1 MLLMKKIL
9 FPRTK
14 LYLMDELVF
23 LQPVEYN
30 SYFAGACISW
40 RWDANGGAWQ
50 PHYRITD
57 HLGSTRL
64 ETSSNG
70 TITAAYDYKPF
81 GEQIPL
87 MTSKTRKTY
96 IGKERD
102 DESYLGDFGVRKY
115 DYAAG
120 RFTSP
125 DVMFEKYMTWSPYQY
140 SMNNPINLLD
150 FNGKNGVKV
159 VDDEVKTITIQA
171 VYVYN
176 EKLGGNLQDI
186 QQANKDLND
195 KNYTVT
201 EGIYD
206 GYSVKFD
213 LSGVPSGSNHED
225 DQNTSGG
232 INIGNTY
239 QANADFKW
247 LDKKTGKENFNEK
260 NGIIHGGTTL
270 DNNHIAMNQPYNTTR
285 NLIHEIFHTLFFN
298 NDGAETGIGNYKPG
312 TEMPTPNDI
321 NQLIYN
327 PALKEVK

>member
-1 MLLMKKIL
+1 MNKAN
-9 FPRTK
+9 FSRTK
-14 LYLMDELVF
+14 LYLKNELVF

-40 RWDANGGAWQ
+40 RRDANGGTWQ

-125 DVMFEKYMTWSPYQY
+125 DVLWEKYINWSPYHY
-140 SMNNPINLLD
+140 CMNNPISKPDITGFKNVNNQRKNWGDAAYYLTNLSYNFLT
-150 FNGKNGVKV
+150 VIPTQKV
-159 VDDEVKTITIQA
+159 VSILSVGSSLIENGAKLLGKT
-171 VYVYN
+171 
-176 EKLGGNLQDI
+176 K
-186 QQANKDLND
+186 
-195 KNYTVT
+195 
-201 EGIYD
+201 
-206 GYSVKFD
+206 
-213 LSGVPSGSNHED
+213 
-225 DQNTSGG
+225 NTSKALS
-232 INIGNTY
+232 NSQSLVLKPQY
-239 QANADFKW
+239 
-247 LDKKTGKENFNEK
+247 LGK
-260 NGIIHGGTTL
+260 
-270 DNNHIAMNQPYNTTR
+270 Y
-285 NLIHEIFHTLFFN
+285 
-298 NDGAETGIGNYKPG
+298 
-312 TEMPTPNDI
+312 DI
-321 NQLIYN
+321 PKYIY
-327 PALKEVK
+327 